1 MDVISRHPDGGA
13 TLRLSNLELV
23 RFYNLLN
30 AFLQPSA
37 PQELDWARKQG
48 QIEQVEILAEL
59 VDMPRPTYGG

>member
-23 RFYNLLN
+23 RFYNLLS
-30 AFLQPSA
+30 AFLQPST
-37 PQELDWARKQG
+37 PQELDWARKSG

-59 VDMPRPTYGG
+59 VDMPRPTYGE